1 MPDPKA
7 QAKILGSDEVEI
19 GNVLF
24 ILFIPTKDKNSKDLP
39 DPELWRSGA
48 GDLLTSLFGG
58 ATEMPPAKGKWYN
71 EDTKKIVPESI
82 VLIHSYASEAKANDE
97 NRIKAL
103 AMFLHRMGRE
113 TNQGEV
119 AVVIDGVFHRIRKF
133 TLGEAKK

>member
-1 MPDPKA
+1 MPDSNA
-7 QAKILGSDEVEI
+7 QAKILGSDVEL

-24 ILFIPTKDKNSKDLP
+24 ILFIPSKDKNGKDLN
-39 DPELWRSGA
+39 DVELWTSAA
-48 GDLLTSLFGG
+48 GDTLTEIFGG

-71 EDTKKIVPESI
+71 DETEKVIPESV

-97 NRIKAL
+97 NRINAL
-103 AMFLHRMGRE
+103 ALFLHRMGRE

-133 TLGEAKK
+133 NVGEAKK